1 MKKKKKNYCQF
12 NDNFNKCAAI
22 TLFTG
27 MDAIISQ
34 LKDGSVTLRRR
45 RRKTQTNA
53 ALQEMF
59 QILEI
64 SRTQNRNSNILVSS
78 QLNVVLSSP
87 KATVED
93 KL

>member
-1 MKKKKKNYCQF
+1 MKIKSEDDGCILMLIF
-12 NDNFNKCAAI
+12 LPAV
-22 TLFTG
+22 TG

-34 LKDGSVTLRRR
+34 IKDGTVTLRKR

-59 QILEI
+59 QMLEI
-64 SRTQNRNSNILVSS
+64 SRKQNRNSNILVSS

-87 KATVED
+87 KAATED
-93 KL
+93 VL

>member
-1 MKKKKKNYCQF
+1 MYVIVINELIY
-12 NDNFNKCAAI
+12 
-22 TLFTG
+22 LFTG

-34 LKDGSVTLRRR
+34 IRDGSVTLRKR

-59 QILEI
+59 QMLEI
-64 SRTQNRNSNILVSS
+64 TRTQNRNSNILVSS

-87 KATVED
+87 KASTEYI
-93 KL
+93 L

>member
-1 MKKKKKNYCQF
+1 
-12 NDNFNKCAAI
+12 
-22 TLFTG
+22 

-45 RRKTQTNA
+45 RRKTQTSA

-64 SRTQNRNSNILVSS
+64 SRTQNRNSNILVNSH
-78 QLNVVLSSP
+78 LNVTLSSP
-87 KATVED
+87 KASTGD
-93 KL
+93 TF

>member
-1 MKKKKKNYCQF
+1 
-12 NDNFNKCAAI
+12 
-22 TLFTG
+22 

-34 LKDGSVTLRRR
+34 IKDGTVTLRKR

-64 SRTQNRNSNILVSS
+64 SRHQNRNSNILVSS

-87 KATVED
+87 KASTED
-93 KL
+93 VL

>member
-1 MKKKKKNYCQF
+1 
-12 NDNFNKCAAI
+12 
-22 TLFTG
+22 

-34 LKDGSVTLRRR
+34 IKDGSVTLRKR

-87 KATVED
+87 KATSEETV
-93 KL
+93 

>member
-1 MKKKKKNYCQF
+1 
-12 NDNFNKCAAI
+12 
-22 TLFTG
+22 

-34 LKDGSVTLRRR
+34 IRDGSVTLRKR

-59 QILEI
+59 QMLEI

-87 KATVED
+87 KASTED
-93 KL
+93 IL

>member
-1 MKKKKKNYCQF
+1 
-12 NDNFNKCAAI
+12 
-22 TLFTG
+22 

-34 LKDGSVTLRRR
+34 IRDGSVTLRKR

-78 QLNVVLSSP
+78 QMNVVLSSP
-87 KATVED
+87 KASVED
-93 KL
+93 IL

>member
-1 MKKKKKNYCQF
+1 MHRLIFFFFYF
-12 NDNFNKCAAI
+12 Y
-22 TLFTG
+22 LPG

-64 SRTQNRNSNILVSS
+64 SRKQNRNSNILVSS

-87 KATVED
+87 KASTED
-93 KL
+93 VL